1 MSVRTKILLGIF
13 FLLGLILLSGGAG
26 YYGVR
31 TLWAETTSIRGK
43 EAQLVQAANAAH
55 ISMLTHRRFEKDLL
69 LNAGAAEKQK
79 DYLQRFTAENNR
91 LQHVLQD
98 LLRLARNDANMP
110 RETREMLDSAQNDLG
125 VYIQGVKGV
134 AAELLSHPELTPQQG
149 NSKIGQF
156 KAATYRIEQALN
168 AVLAYSAEAITKREA
183 EQQENNESISS
194 LIQLVLAAGVGSA
207 LVIAIVLLR
216 SVTQPILGLINFA
229 QQVEKGNLEAAAQ
242 GTFKADM
249 LALKQAL
256 EAMVA
261 SLRTEMTAAATQAKA
276 AQVATQAAKEA
287 QGKTEEAMQQAERA
301 KQEGM
306 AQAGKALQHVMQELR
321 ATAEA
326 IEQCVGTASSGTRKQ
341 QDHTQGMAGA
351 IGQMRASVEE
361 VAQRGATTA
370 AESTTAY
377 TAATKGLQRVEALA
391 GSMQE
396 ISHQVENTR
405 LGLGELEQ
413 KMDGIVQILGSIR
426 EIADQTN
433 LLALN
438 AAIEAARAGE
448 SGRGFAVVADE
459 VRKLAE
465 KTMTATGEVQAV
477 VNSIG
482 TEVGHV
488 TECMRLSI
496 ASVEKG
502 VSLSQE
508 TESHIRDIAHSTQE
522 AATQV
527 QSIAAAV
534 QQQAVSSEAIEKN
547 ATEVHTIANET
558 FTLMHEA
565 ETQVRY
571 IGSSVATLESLAAQ
585 LISGKQLH

>member
-1 MSVRTKILLGIF
+1 MSVRTKILLGIS
-13 FLLGLILLSGGAG
+13 FLLGLLLLSGGAG

-31 TLWAETTSIRGK
+31 SLWAETAAIRGQ
-43 EAQLVQAANAAH
+43 ETQLVQAANAAH

-69 LNAGAAEKQK
+69 LNAGATEKQK
-79 DYLQRFTAENNR
+79 DYLQRFMAENDR
-91 LQHVLQD
+91 LQRILQS
-98 LLRLARNDANMP
+98 LLQLARNDASMP
-110 RETREMLDSAQNDLG
+110 RETREMLDSAPNDLS

-134 AAELLSHPELTPQQG
+134 AAELFAHPELTPQQG

-156 KAATYRIEQALN
+156 KTATYRIEQAVN
-168 AVLAYSAEAITKREA
+168 AVLTYSAEAISRREA
-183 EQQENNESISS
+183 EQQENNENISS
-194 LIQLVLAAGVGSA
+194 LILLVLAAGAGSS
-207 LVIAIVLLR
+207 LVIALVLLR
-216 SVTQPILGLINFA
+216 SVTQPIIGLINFA
-229 QQVEKGNLEAAAQ
+229 QNVEKGNLEAVAR
-242 GTFKADM
+242 GTYKADM
-249 LALKQAL
+249 LVLKQAL

-261 SLRTEMTAAATQAKA
+261 SLRTEMAAAATQARA

-287 QGKTEEAMQQAERA
+287 QAKTEEAMRQAETA

-306 AQAGKALQHVMQELR
+306 AQAGKALQGVMQELR
-321 ATAEA
+321 ATAKA
-326 IEQCVGTASSGTRKQ
+326 IEQCVGTASDGTRKQ

-351 IGQMRASVEE
+351 IGQMRASVEV

-396 ISHQVENTR
+396 ISQQVENTR
-405 LGLGELEQ
+405 LGLGALEE
-413 KMDGIVQILGSIR
+413 KMNGIVQILGSIR

-465 KTMTATGEVQAV
+465 KTMTATGEVQSV

-488 TECMRLSI
+488 AECMRLSI

-502 VSLSQE
+502 VNLSQE
-508 TESHIRDIAHSTQE
+508 TEHHIRDIAHSTQE

-534 QQQAVSSEAIEKN
+534 QEQAVSSEAIERN
-547 ATEVHTIANET
+547 ATEVHSIASET

-565 ETQVRY
+565 ETRVGH
-571 IGSSVATLESLAAQ
+571 IGSSVATLETLAAQ
-585 LISGKQLH
+585 LISGKQMH